1 MSTIVTSVN
10 FPVLCIPRAMLFH
23 TAEFVEN
30 AFNQAMGGRFVK
42 TIQLTV
48 TKDRSGSDF
57 NVFFIHPDQ
66 DFAANGATKQLYA
79 TLRESGI
86 VHISTGTGRY
96 FWKVKLYVPHLKAQY
111 LPPKPD
117 APVPV
122 GPRIMTV
129 QDVAEFEAW
138 RREKAE
144 REAREA
150 AAKAFQALGE
160 RLYPLVS
167 SHLSGDDSQHVGKVT
182 GMILEMGQQEVEDL
196 IASAEKLRDCVAEA
210 MAVLREHFASQ

>member
-1 MSTIVTSVN
+1 
-10 FPVLCIPRAMLFH
+10 MLFH

-42 TIQLTV
+42 TVQMTT

-66 DFAANGATKQLYA
+66 DFAANGATEKLYT

-86 VHISTGTGRY
+86 VHISTGSGRY
-96 FWKVKLYVPHLKAQY
+96 FWKVKLYIPHLKAQY

-138 RREKAE
+138 RREKAA
-144 REAREA
+144 REAR
-150 AAKAFQALGE
+150 QSLGN
-160 RLYPLVS
+160 RLYPLIL

-182 GMILEMGQQEVEDL
+182 GMFLEMEPEDIEEL
-196 IASAEKLRDCVAEA
+196 IASPEKLRERVAEA
-210 MAVLREHFASQ
+210 MDVLRKHFATQ

>member
-1 MSTIVTSVN
+1 
-10 FPVLCIPRAMLFH
+10 MLFH
-23 TAEFVEN
+23 TAEYVEN

-42 TIQLTV
+42 TVQTTT
-48 TKDRSGSDF
+48 TKDRSGSEF

-66 DFAANGATKQLYA
+66 DFPANGSTKQLY
-79 TLRESGI
+79 TTIRESGI
-86 VHISTGTGRY
+86 AHVSTGAGRY
-96 FWKVKLYVPHLKAQY
+96 FWKVKLYIPHLKAQY

-144 REAREA
+144 KAEREAKEA
-150 AAKAFQALGE
+150 LRQSLGT
-160 RLYPLVS
+160 RLYPLVCS
-167 SHLSGDDSQHVGKVT
+167 QLSGDDSTHAGKVT
-182 GMILEMGQQEVEDL
+182 GMILEMEQQDVEEV
-196 IASAEKLRDCVAEA
+196 IASPEQLRARVAEA
-210 MAVLREHFASQ
+210 MAVLREHLASQ

>member
-23 TAEFVEN
+23 TVEFVEN

-42 TIQLTV
+42 TVQMTT
-48 TKDRSGSDF
+48 TKDRAGSDF

-66 DFAANGATKQLYA
+66 DFAANGATNQLYA
-79 TLRESGI
+79 TLRNSGI
-86 VHISTGTGRY
+86 AHISTGSGRY
-96 FWKVKLYVPHLKAQY
+96 FWKVKLYIPHLKAQY

-144 REAREA
+144 RAAREA
-150 AAKAFQALGE
+150 MEATRQSLGE
-160 RLYPLVS
+160 RLYPLVT
-167 SHLSGDDSQHVGKVT
+167 SHLSGDDSQHAGKVT
-182 GMILEMGQQEVEDL
+182 GMILEMDPPDVEEL
-196 IASAEKLRDCVAEA
+196 IASAEKLCEKVAEA
-210 MAVLREHFASQ
+210 MTVLREHLATK

>member
-42 TIQLTV
+42 TVQTTT
-48 TKDRSGSDF
+48 TKDRSGADF

-66 DFAANGATKQLYA
+66 DFAANGATEKLYT
-79 TLRESGI
+79 TLRETGI
-86 VHISTGTGRY
+86 VHISTGSGRY

-150 AAKAFQALGE
+150 LRQSLGE

-167 SHLSGDDSQHVGKVT
+167 SHLSGDDSQYTGKVT
-182 GMILEMGQQEVEDL
+182 GMLLEMEPQEIEEL
-196 IASAEKLRDCVAEA
+196 IASSEKLSERVAEA
-210 MAVLREHFASQ
+210 MDILRKHFATK